1 MPEASLNIGSRTY
14 KVQVPEGQE
23 ARLQSVAARLDE
35 VVSRIR
41 DAAGNSVDRDRL
53 LVLSA
58 LTIADE
64 LHEARQR
71 QDTEKH
77 TLLSFHANLA
87 ERLEAVGRKLSN

>member
-23 ARLQSVAARLDE
+23 ARLQAVAARLDE
-35 VVSRIR
+35 IVARIR

-64 LHEARQR
+64 LHEVRQR
-71 QDTEKH
+71 QETEKH

>member
-1 MPEASLNIGSRTY
+1 MPETSLHIGNRNY

-23 ARLQSVAARLDE
+23 GRLQAVASQLDE

-41 DAAGNSVDRDRL
+41 DAAGNTVDRDRL

-64 LHEARQR
+64 LYETRQR
-71 QDTEKH
+71 QETEKH

-87 ERLEAVGRKLSN
+87 ERLEAVGRKMGN

>member
-1 MPEASLNIGSRTY
+1 MPEASLNIGNRNY

-23 ARLQSVAARLDE
+23 RRLQSVAGQLDDI
-35 VVSRIR
+35 VMRIR

-64 LHEARQR
+64 LYELRQR
-71 QDTEKH
+71 QETEKH
-77 TLLSFHANLA
+77 TLVSFHANLA